1 MINFFFYQIALF
13 LNDLGFRVQGLGL
26 RVLYLRLRVYVDCK
40 ILKGTLLN
48 SKLEEQKE
56 QLDNTEVKKTADDK
70 HQNLWRHDSDSHI
83 LQLTSI
89 DWSGFA
95 LHSGSLWPTLQCR
108 LYTESLLNTS
118 LLSLHSVC
126 PQICQDSAGKHIS
139 WQLQLQ
145 CSTTWSLWG
154 GKWNPWPWKMLSEWG
169 KATWMRHG

>member
-70 HQNLWRHDSDSHI
+70 HQNL
-83 LQLTSI
+83 
-89 DWSGFA
+89 
-95 LHSGSLWPTLQCR
+95 
-108 LYTESLLNTS
+108 
-118 LLSLHSVC
+118 
-126 PQICQDSAGKHIS
+126 
-139 WQLQLQ
+139 
-145 CSTTWSLWG
+145 
-154 GKWNPWPWKMLSEWG
+154 
-169 KATWMRHG
+169 